1 MAERSEILKSLR
13 FWAAALSAGLLVI
26 SLIFWIRRTVQTADD
41 PGAALAALWP
51 MLGILAGAAGLV
63 AAVFWSRQLQRRR
76 AERAERAER
85 ETADSERRLIDL
97 LESVPTAIALWDRED
112 RLVHCNAKYRELFS
126 GAADYLVAGMPF
138 DTVLEVAVARN
149 LMADVD
155 GDPEGWLACRKAL
168 HAKPVAIF
176 ERRLPGD
183 QWYRVSDIRSELG
196 GSVLLM
202 TDITPLKRHEMA
214 LERSERR
221 FRDFAE
227 ASSDLLW
234 EMDADLRFTYVQDHI
249 EEVTGIPPEGF
260 LGKKRTDFR
269 LTDDEPEKW
278 EAHLEDLRARQ
289 PFRDFR
295 YELIDR
301 KGQRHELSVS
311 GKPVFDEAGA
321 FAGYRGVTTDRTG
334 VAEVEAAVEAMRLQM
349 QEAIESISEGFALFN
364 ADDRLVM
371 CNSNYRN
378 LYPLAW
384 DVMVPGARFEDMARV
399 AAERGQFVEA
409 QGRIDEWLE
418 ARLERHR
425 NPSGFFEH
433 HLADGRWLQTSER
446 KTADGGLVSVHMDIT
461 QLKLREQELRTAMR
475 QAESAN
481 RAKSDFLA
489 VISHE
494 IRTPLNGV
502 LGMLGLLN
510 DTGLREDQSNYVE
523 LAQRSGSSLRKL
535 LDEVLDFSRLEQDV
549 FTPNRM
555 EFRPAEAIE
564 TVVAA
569 AAAQVGEKDVE
580 ITSSVAAGV
589 PERLFGDPERLRQIL
604 LNLTSN
610 AVKFTDSGKV
620 DISVDVVR
628 KRAGYAQLRF
638 AVEDTGIGIP
648 AEAQQTVF
656 EHFTQVDPSASRQ
669 HGGAGLGLA
678 ICKRLIDL
686 MEGAIGVVSEVGKGS
701 TFWFELEFPTE
712 QSAYAVSGFRRRTR
726 QHGAPRGDGQRILLA
741 EDSPTNQLVA
751 KSILEDAGYQV
762 DVVAD
767 GYEVLERLEAA
778 DYDLIL
784 MDVSMPMMDGIEA
797 TKRIRQTPGPSGVPI
812 IAMTA
817 HAFTEDRQRCLDAG
831 MGDHLSKPFEKNDLL
846 WAVHRNLG
854 RTAGDRMG
862 RRRRVLD
869 TEALSQLEADTDP
882 ATLPTLIDSFLTEAR
897 QRAGRLE
904 KAAERG
910 DLGAMEHEAHA
921 LKSSSQTF
929 GAADLHSRAKAIEH
943 ACLNRHRDEAAAL
956 CEKITELADAAAD
969 ALKERFA
976 ASA

>member
-1 MAERSEILKSLR
+1 MAERSESLKSLR
-13 FWAAALSAGLLVI
+13 FWAAALSAALFVI
-26 SLIFWIRRTVQTADD
+26 SLAFWVYRTVQTADGL
-41 PGAALAALWP
+41 GAAFVTVLP
-51 MLGILAGAAGLV
+51 MLGILAGGAGL
-63 AAVFWSRQLQRRR
+63 AAAAFWSRQMHIRR

-85 ETADSERRLIDL
+85 QAVESEKGLIDL

-126 GAADYLVAGMPF
+126 GAADYLIAGMPF

-168 HAKPVAIF
+168 HAKPVATF

-202 TDITPLKRHEMA
+202 TDITPLKRHERA
-214 LERSERR
+214 LEQSERR

-234 EMDADLRFTYVQDHI
+234 EMDADLCFTSVQDHV
-249 EEVTGIPPEGF
+249 EDVTGMPPEDF

-269 LTDDEPEKW
+269 VGDDDPAKW
-278 EAHLEDLRARQ
+278 EAHLEDLSARRA
-289 PFRDFR
+289 FRDFR
-295 YELIDR
+295 YELLDR

-311 GKPVFDEAGA
+311 GKPVFDETGT

-349 QEAIESISEGFALFN
+349 QEAIESISEGFALFD

-384 DVMVPGARFEDMARV
+384 DVMVPGAAFTDMARV

-418 ARLERHR
+418 ARVKRHR

-446 KTADGGLVSVHMDIT
+446 RTAAGGVVSVHMDIT
-461 QLKLREQELRTAMR
+461 QLKLREQELSTAMR
-475 QAESAN
+475 QAEAAN
-481 RAKSDFLA
+481 RAKSDFMA

-510 DTGLREDQSNYVE
+510 DTGLREEQSKYVD
-523 LAQRSGSSLRKL
+523 LAQQSGVSLRKL

-549 FTPNRM
+549 FTPSRV
-555 EFRPAEAIE
+555 EFRPVE
-564 TVVAA
+564 TVDTVVNA
-569 AAAQVGEKDVE
+569 AAAQAGDKDVD
-580 ITSSVAAGV
+580 IVSAIAADV
-589 PERLFGDPERLRQIL
+589 PQRLFGDPERLQQIL

-610 AVKFTDSGKV
+610 AVKFTESGKV
-620 DISVDVVR
+620 GISVDVVR
-628 KRAGYAQLRF
+628 KRVGHALLRF

-648 AEAQQTVF
+648 PEARDSVF

-678 ICKRLIDL
+678 ICKRLVDL
-686 MEGAIGVVSEVGKGS
+686 LGGTIGVVSDVGKGS
-701 TFWFELEFPTE
+701 TFWFELDFSTDRA
-712 QSAYAVSGFRRRTR
+712 AYAVPDFRRRSTPP
-726 QHGAPRGDGQRILLA
+726 GAPRGDGQHILLA

-751 KSILEDAGYQV
+751 KSILEDAGYKV

-767 GYEVLERLEAA
+767 GYEVLDRLAA
-778 DYDLIL
+778 AAYDLIL
-784 MDVSMPMMDGIEA
+784 MDVSMPTMDGIEA
-797 TKRIRQTPGPSGVPI
+797 TRQIRQRPDSNRIPI

-831 MGDHLSKPFEKNDLL
+831 MEDHLSKPFEKNDLL

-854 RTAGDRMG
+854 RSDGG
-862 RRRRVLD
+862 RGGRVLD
-869 TEALSQLEADTDP
+869 VEALSQLEADTDP

-897 QRAGRLE
+897 QRARKLE
-904 KAAERG
+904 QAAKSG
-910 DLGAMEHEAHA
+910 DLRAMEHEAHA
-921 LKSSSQTF
+921 LKSSAQTF
-929 GAADLHSRAKAIEH
+929 GASDLHSRAKAIEH
-943 ACLNRHRDEAAAL
+943 ACLSRRRAEAVAL
-956 CEKITELADAAAD
+956 CESITDLADAAAD
-969 ALKERFA
+969 ALKERFG